1 MEVSPARLM
10 VYKLLIHG
18 AEDGRPLIAA
28 SIAKVLDRSKPTIS
42 KHIAALERAG
52 YVKPIT
58 GLKSSILY
66 VKGPLGD
73 ILDERLRGGANSSC
87 ELAQGG
93 GPNVHYCG
101 KPNKSPRKPLP
112 VPTGEAHINGVIV
125 FPVLRQGDLHHALDV
140 RDKAGARSVRIFDRE
155 PTRWGGVTYYQGRV
169 PIDEGTVKVQFWDID
184 SPTLHVWP
192 LPELIVRSTVREAKP
207 RLLDAAKRVTAIL
220 SKWGG
225 WRFGEPELISNEPG
239 KEGIHYATN
248 DPLIVKHLT
257 PGYQP
262 PADSGYRT
270 DGTPGP
276 VALECDDPDSAEAM
290 LGYLTAARELRTDH
304 KRLDQRQRQLEGQIV
319 QVRTE
324 NLEMILEL
332 HQDNN
337 QILRSARERHR
348 IEQMAREGRQDDD
361 GAVMYS

>member
-1 MEVSPARLM
+1 M
-10 VYKLLIHG
+10 LIYG

-28 SIAKVLDRSKPTIS
+28 SVAKALDRTEPTIS
-42 KHIAALERAG
+42 RHIAALKRAG
-52 YVKPIT
+52 YIKPIKGMT
-58 GLKSSILY
+58 SAILY
-66 VKGPLGD
+66 MKGPLGD
-73 ILDERLRGGANSSC
+73 ILDERLKGGANSSYD
-87 ELAQGG
+87 LAQGG
-93 GPNVHYCG
+93 GPNAHYCG
-101 KPNKSPRKPLP
+101 KQDNTPSKPLP
-112 VPTGEAHINGVIV
+112 VPTGEAHIDGVVI
-125 FPVLRQGDLHHALDV
+125 FPVLRQGDLHHPLDV
-140 RDKAGARSVRIFDRE
+140 RDDHGARSVKIFDRE
-155 PTRWGGVTYYQGRV
+155 PTHWGGVTYYKGWV
-169 PIDEGTVKVQFWDID
+169 PIEEGGTKIKVQFWDINE
-184 SPTLHVWP
+184 PTLHVWP

-207 RLLDAAKRVTAIL
+207 RLLEAAARVTHIL

-239 KEGIHYATN
+239 KEGIHYASN

-262 PADSGYRT
+262 PADSGYRV

-290 LGYLTAARELRTDH
+290 LGYLTATRELKTDQ
-304 KRLDQRQRQLEGQIV
+304 KDLGQRQRQLEGQIA

-337 QILRSARERHR
+337 QILHSTRERHR
-348 IEQMAREGRQDDD
+348 IEELERENRQDDN
-361 GAVMYS
+361 GTVMYS

>member
-1 MEVSPARLM
+1 MEVSPTRLM

-52 YVKPIT
+52 YVKPIA

-73 ILDERLRGGANSSC
+73 ILDERLLGGANSSC

-93 GPNVHYCG
+93 GPNAHYCG
-101 KPNKSPRKPLP
+101 KQDKTPSKPLP

-125 FPVLRQGDLHHALDV
+125 FPVLEQGDLFHPLKV
-140 RDKAGARSVRIFDRE
+140 RDCEGERQLKVFDRE
-155 PTRWGGVTYYQGRV
+155 PTRWGGVTYYKGRV
-169 PIDEGTVKVQFWDID
+169 QLDEGEVKVQYWDINE
-184 SPTLHVWP
+184 PTLHVWP

-207 RLLDAAKRVTAIL
+207 RLLEAARRVTSIL

-225 WRFGEPELISNEPG
+225 WRFGEPELISHEPG

-262 PADSGYRT
+262 PADSGYRI

-290 LGYLTAARELRTDH
+290 LGYLTATRELRRDQDALGL
-304 KRLDQRQRQLEGQIV
+304 RLAVLDANADKLVSITSKLECAMGNVAAAQSLQIE
-319 QVRTE
+319 QAAK
-324 NLEMILEL
+324 
-332 HQDNN
+332 D
-337 QILRSARERHR
+337 LRSSLNPSE
-348 IEQMAREGRQDDD
+348 
-361 GAVMYS
+361 VMYS